1 MYITPVSNWQTL
13 NLSESEVKFVK
24 AVGKRAV
31 LRQIVKSL
39 SLSIPAAQTRLKLLV
54 RKGALLLTP
63 IELQPET
70 ATTEHPSFPEPS
82 EPDQLAS

>member
-1 MYITPVSNWQTL
+1 MYITPASNWQTL
-13 NLSESEVKFVK
+13 NLSESEIKFVK

-31 LRQIVKSL
+31 LRQLVRSL

-54 RKGALLLTP
+54 RKGALMLTP

-70 ATTEHPSFPEPS
+70 ATTGNQSCPES
-82 EPDQLAS
+82 SDSDQLAS